1 MSLVLRSNINRR
13 LTVQEMDG
21 NFTYLENLAQT
32 GGAGGGVIEK
42 TYSELVDLI
51 QTSELVTGAYY
62 LITDFKTCYDQPDY
76 DMFRNPITS
85 GNYKVGNTH
94 PLMVLAISPGSI
106 STDAYQPDYPN
117 DKIKYDHQYSQT
129 LVTGGTAYG
138 RIIERIDEWNNRTD
152 YDHREVLYKRY
163 KFYYHDPL
171 PLNGLINISAT
182 GSVTATASQFDVD
195 FVVGDYLVLP
205 NTQEYVFEIT
215 EIISATAMGVTGIN
229 IPIVTE
235 ETYHRGYRSNH
246 GINTNGYNIYH
257 ANNVDGLQDYQ
268 EFPTF
273 FFNNETIVNHKMGN
287 FYSLMNWE
295 EYPFDLPNNVFG
307 EDCINNIFG
316 DGCYNN
322 TFANDVENCQIGN
335 NAYDNTY
342 SEANSDFGNNKIG
355 NFFSNNKMFNNFS
368 ANRIKD
374 FYTNNYIYSNF
385 TNNNIDNDFS
395 GNITREGFNEN
406 KISNNFYNSKIYG
419 NFYRNSIGN
428 NSYDNVIY
436 SQFENNK
443 ISNEFHNNT
452 IGIIGEANTWIFNNN
467 QIGEE
472 MKGNLFQGYVEGNII
487 GNNFVGNQTNYDF
500 IDNKIGNSF
509 FINTVGNDFRN
520 NQIGNYF
527 GFNQIEYYFYG
538 NKIGDYFNDNIIS
551 YNFAYNQ
558 IGHNFY
564 NNNIANDF
572 GFGGGQ
578 AYGNKIGNYFQNN
591 TIGEY
596 FYSNQI
602 EDVFSDNIIGN
613 YFQYNDVK
621 VQNFNSYNLLNEYR
635 NILSFTDNTGLSPSI
650 VGTDGTY
657 IGLTVS
663 GGSGYKA
670 TFDVT
675 VSSSVVTNVSING
688 TGNEYQ
694 VNDVLI
700 ISYEKFGGTSS
711 SSNIEITVGS
721 VSATPDVYRNYNCTI
736 FKNANGFHR
745 LSYYDAS
752 DLLNITDVISD

>member
-51 QTSELVTGAYY
+51 QASELVTGAYY

-76 DMFRNPITS
+76 DIYGDPITS

-94 PLMVLAISPGSI
+94 PLMVLAISSGSI

-117 DKIKYDHQYSQT
+117 DKIKYDYQYSQT

-163 KFYYHDPL
+163 RFYYHDPL
-171 PLNGLINISAT
+171 PLNGLISISAT

-215 EIISATAMGVTGIN
+215 QIISATAMSVTGIN
-229 IPIVTE
+229 IPTVTE
-235 ETYHRGYRSNH
+235 ETYHKGFRSNH
-246 GINTNGYNIYH
+246 GDNTNGYNSYH

-273 FFNNETIVNHKMGN
+273 FFNNETILNHKMGN
-287 FYSLMNWE
+287 FYNLINWNE
-295 EYPFDLPNNVFG
+295 NPFDLPNNVFG
-307 EDCINNIFG
+307 EDCISNTFG
-316 DGCYNN
+316 DSCYNN
-322 TFANDVENCQIGN
+322 TFSDDVESCKIGDYFYNNIYSEADSDFDDNQIGN
-335 NAYDNTY
+335 Y
-342 SEANSDFGNNKIG
+342 
-355 NFFSNNKMFNNFS
+355 FSNNIMLNNF
-368 ANRIKD
+368 
-374 FYTNNYIYSNF
+374 
-385 TNNNIDNDFS
+385 NNNI
-395 GNITREGFNEN
+395 
-406 KISNNFYNSKIYG
+406 ISNHFNDNYIADSFLRNNIGTNFNDNIIMETFDQNQIGNYFYDNKIYG
-419 NFYRNSIGN
+419 YFFRNNIGN

-443 ISNEFHNNT
+443 ISSEFHNNT
-452 IGIIGEANTWIFNNN
+452 IGIIEEADTWIFNNN

-487 GNNFVGNQTNYDF
+487 GNNFVGNETNYDF
-500 IDNKIGNSF
+500 VDNKIGNSF
-509 FINTVGNDFRN
+509 FLNTVGNDFRN

-558 IGHNFY
+558 IAHNFY
-564 NNNIANDF
+564 NNDIANDF
-572 GFGGGQ
+572 GYGGGQ

-663 GGSGYKA
+663 GGFGYDA

-675 VSSSVVTNVSING
+675 VSSSVVTNVSINSRG
-688 TGNEYQ
+688 YEYQ
-694 VNDVLI
+694 VNDVLTI
-700 ISYEKFGGTSS
+700 PYESFGGTSS

-721 VSATPDVYRNYNCTI
+721 VSATPDVYGNYNCTI
-736 FKNANGFHR
+736 FKNANGFDR
-745 LSYYDAS
+745 LSYYDTN
-752 DLLNITDVISD
+752 DVLNITDVITD